1 MKDFLMQTD
10 NVVIIQLIGIV
21 TVLIVQ
27 VAQTAR
33 AYITARVSSN
43 QNEKIILDFEEFKV
57 KNKKEHISLI
67 ATIDKVVEK
76 IEHNSFIPAFEIA
89 IEIYIKNIVSGFSFN
104 SRNFKTLML
113 SDTIKYKDI
122 FTNILKFSFEKYSDE
137 DLRNNFDVQNLG
149 LPGKLDYHKI
159 KVDKNKLISIIK
171 LEQESYLIGVKQI
184 IEFKTNGDR
193 QDAFNKLCRNFIF
206 NIIKEISAL

>member
-1 MKDFLMQTD
+1 
-10 NVVIIQLIGIV
+10 
-21 TVLIVQ
+21 
-27 VAQTAR
+27 
-33 AYITARVSSN
+33 
-43 QNEKIILDFEEFKV
+43 
-57 KNKKEHISLI
+57 
-67 ATIDKVVEK
+67 
-76 IEHNSFIPAFEIA
+76 
-89 IEIYIKNIVSGFSFN
+89 
-104 SRNFKTLML
+104 ML